1 MYRGSIQ
8 SEDLERDA
16 EILDLTKEQFV
27 ERYLI
32 KNEVEDTDE
41 TKNKPCDFLQ
51 DDGNCKLGECR
62 PERCKKYPYTDQL
75 DRLQSL
81 YSVLNAVEVC
91 LVVFEIYERLK
102 KEYGF
107 RYR

>member
-1 MYRGSIQ
+1 MYRGSIP

-41 TKNKPCDFLQ
+41 TKNKPCDFL
-51 DDGNCKLGECR
+51 
-62 PERCKKYPYTDQL
+62 
-75 DRLQSL
+75 
-81 YSVLNAVEVC
+81 
-91 LVVFEIYERLK
+91 VVRQIK
-102 KEYGF
+102 
-107 RYR
+107 